1 MWHPIEGHTRWFCG
15 SGACSR
21 PECANL
27 FWSRRVRLISSLIE
41 EYALNRFF
49 TLTLDPKTVIG
60 DPWTDIRHSWSKF
73 RKRMNRAHPSGFKFV
88 AVLESHKHRDCPH
101 IHGFTNVWQD
111 QRIWSSMWHACCGGA
126 IVWVEQVKSADLSRY
141 VSKSIEVARYVG
153 KEQLKGGYKHRANA
167 HTLWRSTNTKA
178 RFELTK
184 SPGWCM
190 VKEDVYQ
197 EDGHLSDYWSKK
209 GVWNYGQNERQR
221 KDVEAARRPL
231 SEASTQDRFAHLEA
245 EKPTREQGQVEVFA
259 GSAR

>member
-1 MWHPIEGHTRWFCG
+1 MWHPTEGHTRWFCG
-15 SGACSR
+15 GGGCSR

-60 DPWTDIRHSWSKF
+60 DPWPGIRHSWSKF
-73 RKRMNRAHPSGFKFV
+73 RKRMNRTHANGFKFV

-101 IHGFTNVWQD
+101 IHGFTSVWMD
-111 QRIWSSMWHACCGGA
+111 QGKWSSMWHACCGGA
-126 IVWVEQVKSADLSRY
+126 IVWVEQVKTPDLSLY

-153 KEQLKGGYKHRANA
+153 KEQLKGGYKHRAGA

-178 RFELTK
+178 RYELTK
-184 SPGWCM
+184 STGWCM

-197 EDGHLSDYWSKK
+197 EDGRLTDYWSMK
-209 GVWNYGQNERQR
+209 GVWNHGSDKQQRQ
-221 KDVEAARRPL
+221 DVEATRSAL
-231 SEASTQDRFAHLEA
+231 SENSTQDRFAHLEA
-245 EKPTREQGQVEVFA
+245 EEPAREQGQVAFSEVA
-259 GSAR
+259 T